1 MVVTVQGTWN
11 DDLPAETLKSILRKA
26 ELNESWDDLPLSLKR
41 PNRIGLLMFRTCRVA
56 SRRDRLCKRPSTIFA
71 KPLNCTSKR
80 CWKSGN
86 QFRFPPA
93 TLISSSWKQ
102 WPEPQKSLLSGG
114 QTPFQIFLRDSLNL
128 YDLEAAC
135 QAHHDAH
142 PRTRHSGELREE
154 PHALVI
160 GLAVHRRGG
169 QRQLPG
175 VAQAACQ
182 GGAPG
187 ARMHLYRETRHATLA
202 LKFATPAATRV
213 STTSKAMVS
222 SSQSWLEPSASCV
235 ATVSVYCCGVSQ
247 QASWKST
254 SSSSPASRSPRGIF
268 SIRVLVP

>member
-1 MVVTVQGTWN
+1 MS
-11 DDLPAETLKSILRKA
+11 ARF
-26 ELNESWDDLPLSLKR
+26 
-41 PNRIGLLMFRTCRVA
+41 IGIA
-56 SRRDRLCKRPSTIFA
+56 
-71 KPLNCTSKR
+71 
-80 CWKSGN
+80 
-86 QFRFPPA
+86 
-93 TLISSSWKQ
+93 
-102 WPEPQKSLLSGG
+102 

-142 PRTRHSGELREE
+142 PRTWHSGELREE
-154 PHALVI
+154 PHALVSA
-160 GLAVHRRGG
+160 LAVDRRGG

-175 VAQAACQ
+175 VAQAPRK

-222 SSQSWLEPSASCV
+222 SSQSWLEPSESCV
-235 ATVSVYCCGVSQ
+235 ATVRVYCCGVSQ

-254 SSSSPASRSPRGIF
+254 SSSSPAAKSPSGIC
-268 SIRVLVP
+268 SMRVLVP

>member
-1 MVVTVQGTWN
+1 
-11 DDLPAETLKSILRKA
+11 
-26 ELNESWDDLPLSLKR
+26 
-41 PNRIGLLMFRTCRVA
+41 MFRTCRVA
-56 SRRDRLCKRPSTIFA
+56 SRRDRVCRRPSTIFA
-71 KPLNCTSKR
+71 KPLNCTSQR

-86 QFRFPPA
+86 QSRCPPA
-93 TLISSSWKQ
+93 TLISSSCKR
-102 WPEPQKSLLSGG
+102 WPEPRKSLLSGCLADCG

-128 YDLEAAC
+128 YNLEAAC

-142 PRTRHSGELREE
+142 PRTRHARELRQE

-160 GLAVHRRGG
+160 RLAIHRRRG

-175 VAQAACQ
+175 VAQAARQ
-182 GGAPG
+182 GRAIG

-213 STTSKAMVS
+213 STTSKAIVS

-235 ATVSVYCCGVSQ
+235 ATVRVYCCGVSQ

-254 SSSSPASRSPRGIF
+254 SSSSPASKSPSGIC

>member
-1 MVVTVQGTWN
+1 M
-11 DDLPAETLKSILRKA
+11 
-26 ELNESWDDLPLSLKR
+26 PLSSKR
-41 PNRIGLLMFRTCRVA
+41 PNPIGPPMFRTCRVA
-56 SRRDRLCKRPSTIFA
+56 SRRDRLFKRPSVIFA
-71 KPLNCTSKR
+71 KPLNCTWKR
-80 CWKSGN
+80 CWKLGN
-86 QFRFPPA
+86 QFRFRPA
-93 TLISSSWKQ
+93 TLISSSWKR
-102 WPEPQKSLLSGG
+102 WPEPRKSLLSGCLTDSG
-114 QTPFQIFLRDSLNL
+114 HSPFQIFLRDSLNL

-160 GLAVHRRGG
+160 GLAVDRRGG

-175 VAQAACQ
+175 VAQAARK

-222 SSQSWLEPSASCV
+222 SSQSWLEPS
-235 ATVSVYCCGVSQ
+235 GP
-247 QASWKST
+247 W
-254 SSSSPASRSPRGIF
+254 
-268 SIRVLVP
+268 